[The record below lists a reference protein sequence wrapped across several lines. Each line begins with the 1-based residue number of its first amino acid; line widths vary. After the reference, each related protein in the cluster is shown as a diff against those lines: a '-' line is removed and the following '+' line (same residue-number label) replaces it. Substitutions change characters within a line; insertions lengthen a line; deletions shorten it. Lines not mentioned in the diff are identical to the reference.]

1 MVFDY
6 ILDLFG
12 ISEKTAHLIFG
23 IAGFLFALLVPYLI
37 KARLKA
43 GKISEEDYARR
54 GWVVAFFYL
63 VSFAL
68 IAIGLFSKSEPI
80 AGTAPGEAPLE
91 EHIWQQIEAAI
102 PNLVRYKDD
111 IEWIDLNVGEVIPL
125 SYRYEQFGW
134 EHELYLQVKLRDDAR
149 TPSMWRASG
158 HVLHYF
164 IGGSLNPGV
173 VAQKTQSHHFLG
185 VDPNPDSDVFLPVPA
200 LAIVDELQPGSPT
213 AEETEPAPESPAQG
227 KTALTISPDQFAA
240 QFNVAA
246 ELFGIDSRISGNME
260 FSQGENGQTARHDFS
275 ETAILNLVRPDE
287 TSPLSGAV
295 LGLLWRNDLEML
307 AGLQHFWT
315 LVAALEPG
323 MTDAAIQDFTQ
334 AVLGASGG
342 SVYSKSGI
350 EFKVQEL
357 NDQSIFVFAHMKK

>member
-12 ISEKTAHLIFG
+12 ISEKALSLIIG
-23 IAGFLFALLVPYLI
+23 IFCLLLSVFAPHLI

-43 GKISEEDYARR
+43 GKVSEKVYEER
-54 GWVVAFFYL
+54 GWYIACFYIA
-63 VSFAL
+63 SFAF
-68 IAIGLFSKSEPI
+68 IAIGLFSESEPKPDQEQDL
-80 AGTAPGEAPLE
+80 AETAPWEAPLE

-111 IEWIDLNVGEVIPL
+111 IEWIEINVGEVIPL

-134 EHELYLQVKLRDDAR
+134 EHELYLQVKLRDDPR

-164 IGGSLNPGV
+164 IGGSPNPGV

-200 LAIVDELQPGSPT
+200 LAIVDELRPGSPT
-213 AEETEPAPESPAQG
+213 TEETEPA
-227 KTALTISPDQFAA
+227 LTISPEQFAA
-240 QFNVAA
+240 QFNVGA

-287 TSPLSGAV
+287 NSPLSGAV
-295 LGLLWRNDLEML
+295 LGLIWRNDLEML

-315 LVAALEPG
+315 LVAALEPE
-323 MTDAAIQDFTQ
+323 MADAAVQDFTQ

-350 EFKVQEL
+350 EFKAQEL
-357 NDQSIFVFAHMKK
+357 NDQSIFVFVTMNE

>member
-23 IAGFLFALLVPYLI
+23 IAGFLFALLVTHFI

-43 GKISEEDYARR
+43 GKISEEDYARSR
-54 GWVVAFFYL
+54 WGVAFFYL
-63 VSFAL
+63 ASFAL

-80 AGTAPGEAPLE
+80 AETAPGEAPLE

-111 IEWIDLNVGEVIPL
+111 IEWIDINVGEVIPL

-134 EHELYLQVKLRDDAR
+134 EHELYLQVKLRDDPR

-164 IGGSLNPGV
+164 IGGSPNPGV

-200 LAIVDELQPGSPT
+200 LAIVDELRPGSPT
-213 AEETEPAPESPAQG
+213 AEGTDP
-227 KTALTISPDQFAA
+227 ALTISPEQFAA
-240 QFNVAA
+240 QFNAGA

-260 FSQGENGQTARHDFS
+260 FSQGENGQTSRHDFS
-275 ETAILNLVRPDE
+275 ETAILTLVRSDE
-287 TSPLSGAV
+287 NSPLSGAV
-295 LGLLWRNDLEML
+295 LSLLFRNDLEIL

-323 MTDAAIQDFTQ
+323 MTDAAVQDFTQ

-342 SVYSKSGI
+342 SVYSQSGI
-350 EFKVQEL
+350 EFKAQEL
-357 NDQSIFVFAHMKK
+357 NDQSIFIFAHMNK